1 MERANL
7 KYILGYD
14 HLKADGSTSDARF
27 KIHTGAAFADDSVF
41 NLDAN
46 GTYIMGNV
54 GIGTTSPTTTL
65 DVEGTVSY
73 KHTAFSTAG
82 PTDGIDVSD
91 TTVLEVDTSS
101 NNVVIGGFSGGV
113 QGQILHIVKTDTAN
127 LIQLEHN
134 ETPAA
139 GSHQKIYLTSGADER
154 VVGYGG
160 YTLYCNGA
168 SWFSLSNPTGAAD
181 AG

>member
-1 MERANL
+1 MRL
-7 KYILGYD
+7 LIGLSVYD
-14 HLKADGSTSDARF
+14 GDGTTETIRLHGDG
-27 KIHTGAAFADDSVF
+27 KI
-41 NLDAN
+41 
-46 GTYIMGNV
+46 

-73 KHTAFSTAG
+73 KHTAFTTAG
-82 PTDGIDVSD
+82 PTDNVDVSD

-101 NNVVIGGFSGGV
+101 NNVTIGGFTGGV
-113 QGQILHIVKTDTAN
+113 QGQILYIVKTDTAN
-127 LIQLEHN
+127 FIQLEHN
-134 ETPAA
+134 EGG
-139 GSHQKIYLTSGADER
+139 GSQDIFLTSGSDDR

-160 YTLYCNGA
+160 FTLYCNGT